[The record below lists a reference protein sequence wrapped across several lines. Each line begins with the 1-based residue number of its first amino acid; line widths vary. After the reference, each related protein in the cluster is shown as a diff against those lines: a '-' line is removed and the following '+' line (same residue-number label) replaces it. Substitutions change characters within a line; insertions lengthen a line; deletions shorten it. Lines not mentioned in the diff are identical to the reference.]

1 MGNDDPAGDIRSECG
16 DIENAARIIED
27 KVDSLIKVDSLEN
40 KIGELEVER
49 DELRQV
55 LEYEGYEDK
64 NGSWEKPN
72 MKEAE
77 QEAHEILSNKE

>member
-16 DIENAARIIED
+16 DIENAASIIED
-27 KVDSLIKVDSLEN
+27 KVDSLEN

-49 DELRQV
+49 DELRQA